1 MPGLSREPWLI
12 AEGSVEPPLS
22 FGLEGGSERRCVPI
36 PAGSRFSGRLTG
48 VGLGGTD
55 WQRIWPDGTTEIEA
69 HYALRTDEGD
79 LIEVVSSGIRTGP
92 EGAMRAL
99 LRGEPVD
106 PTLIYFRTV
115 MRMTADSP
123 RLREFTR
130 HLFIGIGRREPDR
143 VYVDAYALE

>member
-36 PAGSRFSGRLTG
+36 PPGSRFSGRLTG